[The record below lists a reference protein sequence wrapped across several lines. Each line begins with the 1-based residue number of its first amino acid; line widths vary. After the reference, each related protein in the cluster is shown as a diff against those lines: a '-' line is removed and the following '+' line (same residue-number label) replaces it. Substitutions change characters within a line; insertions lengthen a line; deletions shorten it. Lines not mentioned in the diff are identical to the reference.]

1 MAIVLRRIFCKSIKC
16 LGITVLIAFS
26 IQIIIALFFIPSES
40 DDLLK
45 KNLHVS
51 LSRQSQEL
59 GDVSARK
66 INPAFADDEDFPPKN
81 RNQNKP
87 SSNLRLE
94 ELDFKPAC
102 EIKSREAISAIH
114 RAKTQSCKQQ
124 IVNKTCLIQAGNFY
138 PRELPN
144 SCISVGTRYGRHLG
158 CYVDEKKMRLLS
170 SFYGNYASNNSPSAC
185 LDICVQAGLPYA
197 GVQYA

>member
-16 LGITVLIAFS
+16 LGITVLIAFC
-26 IQIIIALFFIPSES
+26 IQIIIALFFIPSEN

-51 LSRQSQEL
+51 LPRQDI

-66 INPAFADDEDFPPKN
+66 INPAFSDDEDFPPKN

-87 SSNLRLE
+87 IFNLRLE

-138 PRELPN
+138 PIELPN
-144 SCISVGTRYGRHLG
+144 NCVSTDTRYGRHLG
-158 CYVDEKKMRLLS
+158 CYIDEKKMRLLS
-170 SFYGNYASNNSPSAC
+170 SFYGNYVNNNSPTVC